1 MKLCSEAWSNG
12 EPIPERFAVG
22 RLLDRGVGLSD
33 NLSPPLAW
41 SDPPAGTR
49 SLVLICNDFD
59 VPGETADLNRPDRE
73 LPVDLPRVDFFHW
86 VLVDIPATARG
97 FVQGQWSKGFGPGR
111 KPAPTTAGGVNGPRQ
126 GLNDYTSWF
135 AGDAGRAGD
144 YFGYD
149 GPFPPFNDM
158 LVHHYVFT
166 LYALSAARLAVE
178 GRFNGLQVRQALAD
192 QVLDAAT
199 LSGTYT
205 LNRRLRAA

>member
-1 MKLCSEAWSNG
+1 MKLWSEAWSNG
-12 EPIPERFAVG
+12 EPIPERFAAG
-22 RLLDRGVGLSD
+22 RMLPDGVGLSD
-33 NLSPPLAW
+33 NLSPPLVW

-59 VPGETADLNRPDRE
+59 VPGETADLNQPGRE

-97 FVQGQWSKGFGPGR
+97 FVQGQWSQGFGPGR
-111 KPAPTTAGGVNGPRQ
+111 KPVPAAADGVSGPRQ
-126 GLNDYTSWF
+126 GLNDYTGWF
-135 AGDAGRAGD
+135 ARDAQRAGD

-149 GPFPPFNDM
+149 GPFPPVNDM

-166 LYALSAARLAVE
+166 LYVLRVTRLAVQ
-178 GRFNGLQVRQALAD
+178 GRFTGPQVRLALAG

-205 LNRRLRAA
+205 LNRRLRSA